1 MAGGIEVLTRPAKL
15 SYEEWQGQRQAKE
28 LWELIFPEVDEDIT
42 SSFAMDKF
50 TDTPYGITYRDRDGV
65 SHVRPYAAGT
75 GYVYDVP
82 RASEKTMIGEEL
94 RDAVITGVDPTSPHA
109 VHQKK
114 LIDDIV
120 KLHMGGHVMTRRI
133 QALEVLFDSTFYALG
148 EGGRDIDLDI
158 AFTRAAGNTM
168 THDFTDSDTQP
179 IALKEMQDQLIDQG
193 CSISNHVVI
202 MGTTWASDFFADTAV
217 TAYLTSNPVNELL
230 KMDMVPRQLMETHGL
245 QVVATYRAPDMLAP
259 VWVCMYNPGIQ
270 RIDYKGDTAS
280 AWAPAAEACMF
291 SLDSPRFH
299 VKRGVDALDEGG
311 KIVRRVG
318 DVVFDAFHTDDPIA
332 DFIRSQTRHAFIP
345 ANTNHI
351 VTSTGTFS

>member
-1 MAGGIEVLTRPAKL
+1 MAGIETLARPAKL
-15 SYEEWQGQRQAKE
+15 SYEEWRGQRQAKE
-28 LWELIFPEVDEDIT
+28 LWELLFPEVDEDIT
-42 SSFAMDKF
+42 SAFAMDKF
-50 TDTPYGITYRDRDGV
+50 TDTPYGIVYRDRDGA
-65 SHVRPYAAGT
+65 SQIRPYAPGS

-82 RASEKTMIGEEL
+82 RASEKTPIGEEL
-94 RDAVITGVDPTSPHA
+94 RDAVITGIDPTSPYA
-109 VHQKK
+109 VHHKK
-114 LIDDIV
+114 LVDDIV

-148 EGGRDIDLDI
+148 PGGVDLDLDI
-158 AFTRAAGNTM
+158 AFTRAAGNTQ
-168 THDFTDSDTQP
+168 THDFTATDTQQ
-179 IALKEMQDQLIDQG
+179 IALKELQDQLVAQG
-193 CSISNHVVI
+193 CSLRNMVCI
-202 MGTTWASDFFADTAV
+202 MGTTWLNDFFNDAGV

-230 KMDMVPRQLMETHGL
+230 KMGMVPPELLGTHGL
-245 QVVATYRAPDMLAP
+245 QVVATYRAPEMVAP
-259 VWVCMYNPGIQ
+259 IWVCAYNPGVL
-270 RIDYKGDTAS
+270 RVDYRGDTAS
-280 AWAPAAEACMF
+280 AWVPATEACMF

-299 VKRGVDALDEGG
+299 VKRGVDALDESG